1 MMDDK
6 ASSPLAARKEQALER
21 LRRAKAKLQ
30 KIEGAERSAARK
42 ADTRRKV
49 LLGAKVLAEMQ
60 RVKGLDKVVLSWID
74 GMEQRDKPLFTDL
87 EAELTKRLQEPA

>member
-1 MMDDK
+1 MNDM
-6 ASSPLAARKEQALER
+6 ASSTLAARKEQALER

-49 LLGAKVLAEMQ
+49 LLGAKVLAELHS
-60 RVKGLDKVVLSWID
+60 VKGLDKLVLNWI
-74 GMEQRDKPLFTDL
+74 GAMEQRDKPLFTGL
-87 EAELTKRLQEPA
+87 EAELVKRQEPA